1 MRRTFLMLTVTVL
14 LLLAGACTAEQPA
27 APAASQPEF
36 KPTATVKDIMDSI
49 VDPNADLIWESVS
62 STVSEKGIE
71 DKMPK
76 TDEEWA
82 QVRRYAIAL
91 LESANL
97 LLVPGRQVAKPG
109 QKAEDSNIEL
119 EPEEIQAIIDNDRAT
134 WLERAHI
141 LHDNTL
147 VALKAIEAKDA
158 QALLFA
164 GDGIDQAC
172 EGCHI
177 KYWYPKDSEAVR
189 LYEERMKE
197 DEKAK

>member
-1 MRRTFLMLTVTVL
+1 MPRFYLMLPVIVVL
-14 LLLAGACTAEQPA
+14 LVAGSCTAEQPA
-27 APAASQPEF
+27 APAPQPEF
-36 KPTATVKDIMDSI
+36 KPTATVRDIMISM

-62 STVSEKGIE
+62 SLVTDRGIE
-71 DKMPK
+71 EKFPK

-82 QVRRYAIAL
+82 AVRRYAITL

-109 QKAEDSNIEL
+109 DKAENSNLEL
-119 EPEEIQAIIDNDRAT
+119 EPEEIQALVDGDLPA
-134 WLERAHI
+134 WMERAHR

-147 VALKAIEAKDA
+147 VALQAIEAKDT

-177 KYWYPKDSEAVR
+177 RYWYPKDSEAVR
-189 LYEERMKE
+189 IYDERMKAE
-197 DEKAK
+197 ADAK